1 MLSDLYHDYM
11 KPHKG
16 LAGKKPAEVCR
27 IKIKGKNKWIT
38 LIQNSSLE

>member
-1 MLSDLYHDYM
+1 MVSDLYHDYM

-16 LAGKKPAEVCR
+16 LGKKPAEVCR
-27 IKIKGKNKWIT
+27 IKIEGKNKWIT